1 MSANEESAAQE
12 QWMHCWL
19 VSYATVARASASE
32 LKAANF
38 PPDLVIDVDADTIRV
53 RNAKANVPVASAPLA
68 QATATPASRMGSYF
82 ERKYAPKGL
91 PILVVNVP
99 GAPRL
104 TIGCIEPG
112 QKVMPFNAFRFSW
125 RGTVPREN
133 DPAYVASGGGWLTL
147 VEKFGLTS
155 QLSGSQ
161 TMRLSDWLP
170 SPTSESGP
178 PPLYSQPKYAKVI
191 RLVLFG
197 WLAIFI
203 AYFLV
208 LIIIACI
215 THQW

>member
-1 MSANEESAAQE
+1 MSANEESADHE
-12 QWMHCWL
+12 QWTHCWL

-38 PPDLVIDVDADTIRV
+38 PPDLVIDVDEDSIRV
-53 RNAKANVPVASAPLA
+53 RNAKTNAPIASAPLA
-68 QATATPASRMGSYF
+68 QATGTPATRMGGYF

-91 PILVVNVP
+91 PILVVSVP

-112 QKVMPFNAFRFSW
+112 HKVMPPNAFRFSW
-125 RGTVPREN
+125 SGTVPREN

-155 QLSGSQ
+155 RLAGSQ
-161 TMRLSDWLP
+161 TKAISQWSP
-170 SPTSESGP
+170 SPTSASGP
-178 PPLYSQPKYAKVI
+178 PPLYSQPKYAKVV
-191 RLVLFG
+191 RRVLVAG
-197 WLAIFI
+197 LAVFI
-203 AYFLV
+203 AYFVV
-208 LIIIACI
+208 LIVIACM